1 MSLNWIRVSVV
12 YFVLGIALGIYM
24 IATSNYEW
32 FAYIHILVFGWLSS
46 AVIGLIYNNFN
57 FPDDT
62 DLAKAQFWL
71 FNIGLV
77 IFLMGVLLI
86 SPAPTL
92 NWIYAGAVAVALSG
106 VLFIFNIFNN
116 LKA

>member
-1 MSLNWIRVSVV
+1 MSLNWIRVSSV

-32 FAYIHILVFGWLSS
+32 VAYLHILVFGWLSS

-86 SPAPTL
+86 SPAPAL
-92 NWIYAGAVAVALSG
+92 NWVYTGAVAVALSS
-106 VLFIFNIFNN
+106 VLFIFTIFND